1 MVFPFSQDF
10 LVFFQGRSATGAI
23 SDNSVD
29 FKIKEQIQIK
39 CGNLAGC
46 FTVTFGQ
53 MRGTAA
59 FLLFGRN
66 DIKPL
71 MIQNLDR
78 LA

>member
-1 MVFPFSQDF
+1 MVFPLSQNF

-29 FKIKEQIQIK
+29 LQIKEQIQIK

-46 FTVTFGQ
+46 FPITFGQ
-53 MRGTAA
+53 VWGATA
-59 FLLFGRN
+59 FLFFGRN
-66 DIKPL
+66 NIEPL